1 MTIWGKVKAFFAKS
15 DEDMAM
21 LLPKS
26 EKITFKLKVD
36 DLTIGI
42 LKCEDGL
49 WRFKYSEEYK
59 KNPGQYNRI
68 IGFPDLSKE
77 YTSDTLWP
85 FFRIRIPG
93 LKQPAVREIIDKEHI
108 DAENEAVLLKRFG
121 ERTIS
126 NPYILS
132 PIA

>member
-1 MTIWGKVKAFFAKS
+1 MISWIKSLFGKS
-15 DEDMAM
+15 DEDQAM

-26 EKITFKLKVD
+26 EKVTFKLKVD
-36 DLTIGI
+36 DFTIGI
-42 LKCEDGL
+42 LKCQDGL
-49 WRFKYSEEYK
+49 WRFKYTEEYK
-59 KNPGQYNRI
+59 KMPGEYNRI

-85 FFRIRIPG
+85 FFRTRIPG
-93 LKQPAVREIIDKEHI
+93 LKQPAVQEIIMKEHLDI
-108 DAENEAVLLKRFG
+108 ENEAVLLKRFG

-132 PIA
+132 PSA